1 VKILITSGATR
12 EYLDDVRFLTNVST
26 GGTGAKLADA
36 LAARGHAVTLLRGE
50 GAVLPHTLPAS
61 AVQVFSSTE
70 NLQAHLKR
78 LLGSGEF
85 DAVLQCAAVSD
96 YRPAELHDGKMTS
109 YAPELTLR
117 LVPTPKLL
125 PELKS
130 YAPAARR
137 PLVIGFKLTSG
148 ADSEARL
155 LAVSKLF
162 AAGTVDA
169 AIHNDMADL
178 AAGDARP
185 FRAYRSTHQPP
196 VELAGLPALVEW
208 LHALLSTSGLAPAAA
223 KR

>member
-36 LAARGHAVTLLRGE
+36 LAQRGHTVTLLRGE
-50 GAVLPHTLPAS
+50 GAALPQALPAS

-70 NLQAHLKR
+70 NLQTHLKR

-96 YRPAELHDGKMTS
+96 YRPAEVRAGKMTS

-137 PLVIGFKLTSG
+137 PFVIGFKLTSG
-148 ADSEARL
+148 ADADARL

-162 AAGTVDA
+162 AGGTVEA
-169 AIHNDMADL
+169 VIHNDMADL
-178 AAGDARP
+178 ISGDARP

-196 VELAGLPALVEW
+196 AELAGLGALVDW
-208 LHALLSTSGLAPAAA
+208 LHTLLSTTGLAP
-223 KR
+223 RP

>member
-1 VKILITSGATR
+1 MKILITSGATR

-26 GGTGAKLADA
+26 GGTGAKLGDA
-36 LAARGHAVTLLRGE
+36 LAACGHAVTLLHGE
-50 GAVLPHTLPAS
+50 GAVLPHTLAPS

-70 NLQAHLKR
+70 NLQSHLKR
-78 LLGSGEF
+78 LLGPGEF

-96 YRPAELHDGKMTS
+96 YRPAEVRAGKMTS

-148 ADSEARL
+148 ADAEVRL

-162 AAGTVDA
+162 AADTVDA

-185 FRAYRSTHQPP
+185 FLAYRSVHQPP
-196 VELAGLPALVEW
+196 VELAGLPALVDW
-208 LHALLSTSGLAPAAA
+208 LHALLSTSGLAPTAS
-223 KR
+223 KH

>member
-1 VKILITSGATR
+1 MRILITSGATR

-26 GGTGAKLADA
+26 GGTGAKIADS
-36 LAARGHAVTLLRGE
+36 LFARGHIVTLLRGE
-50 GAVLPHTLPAS
+50 GAVLPQALPS
-61 AVQVFSSTE
+61 DAVLPFSSTE
-70 NLQAHLKR
+70 NLRSHLKR
-78 LLGSGEF
+78 LLGTGEF

-130 YAPAARR
+130 YAPAVRR
-137 PLVIGFKLTSG
+137 PFVVGFKLTSG
-148 ADSEARL
+148 ADAEARL

-169 AIHNDMADL
+169 VIHNDMADL

-185 FRAYRSTHQPP
+185 FLAYRSIHQPA
-196 VELAGLPALVEW
+196 VELAGLPALVDW
-208 LHALLSTSGLAPAAA
+208 LHTLLSTTGLAPGGQI
-223 KR
+223 R

>member
-1 VKILITSGATR
+1 MRILITSGATR

-26 GGTGAKLADA
+26 GGTGAKIADA
-36 LAARGHAVTLLRGE
+36 LAQHGHAVTLLRGE
-50 GAVLPHTLPAS
+50 GAVRPQALPAS
-61 AVQVFSSTE
+61 AVVTFSSTE
-70 NLQAHLKR
+70 NLQAHLQR
-78 LLGSGEF
+78 LLGSGGF

-96 YRPAELHDGKMTS
+96 YRPAETRQGKMTS

-130 YAPAARR
+130 YAPSAHR

-148 ADSEARL
+148 ADADARR

-169 AIHNDMADL
+169 VIHNDMTDL

-185 FRAYRSTHQPP
+185 FRAYRSTAHQPP
-196 VELAGLPALVEW
+196 AELAGLPALISW
-208 LHALLSTSGLAPAAA
+208 LHTLLSTTGLAPGA
-223 KR
+223 

>member
-1 VKILITSGATR
+1 MKILITSGATR

-36 LAARGHAVTLLRGE
+36 LTQRGHTVTLLRGE
-50 GAVLPHTLPAS
+50 GAVLPLKLPAP
-61 AVQVFSSTE
+61 AVQVFSSTD

-78 LLGSGEF
+78 LLGTGEF

-130 YAPAARR
+130 YAPAGHD
-137 PLVIGFKLTSG
+137 PFVIGFKLTSG
-148 ADSEARL
+148 ADAEARL

-162 AAGTVDA
+162 ADGTVDTV
-169 AIHNDMADL
+169 IHNDMADL

-185 FRAYRSTHQPP
+185 FLAYRSTHQPP
-196 VELAGLPALVEW
+196 AELAGLAALVDW
-208 LHALLSTSGLAPAAA
+208 LHTLLSTTGLAP
-223 KR
+223 RPRIR

>member
-1 VKILITSGATR
+1 MNILITSGATR

-36 LAARGHAVTLLRGE
+36 LAQRGHTVTLLRGE
-50 GAVLPHTLPAS
+50 GAVLPRTLPAE
-61 AVQVFSSTE
+61 AVPTFSSTE
-70 NLQAHLKR
+70 NLQLHLKH
-78 LLGSGEF
+78 LLGTGQF

-96 YRPAELHDGKMTS
+96 YRPVETRQGKMTS

-130 YAPAARR
+130 YAPAAH
-137 PLVIGFKLTSG
+137 PLKVIGFKLTSG
-148 ADSEARL
+148 ADAEARL

-169 AIHNDMADL
+169 VIHNDMADL
-178 AAGDARP
+178 TAGDARP
-185 FRAYRSTHQPP
+185 FRAYLSTHQPP
-196 VELAGLPALVEW
+196 AELAGLAALVDW
-208 LHALLSTSGLAPAAA
+208 LHARLSTTGLAPGAPI
-223 KR
+223 R